1 MGNQNDL
8 FDANL
13 IHSAAN
19 AVANGLR
26 GIYGFADPVAMIEH
40 LKNIQ
45 RLAYQLQGSLEK
57 QRREAMVQKAAAN
70 LQAEF
75 DHPAVKAGLAEI
87 MSDGFGEATPGPAYA
102 PPGGAVSTILGGLGD
117 QKD

>member
-8 FDANL
+8 LDANL

-26 GIYGFADPVAMIEH
+26 GVYGCDDPFAMIEN

-45 RLAYQLQGSLEK
+45 RLACQLEESLEK
-57 QRREAMVQKAAAN
+57 QRREAYRDALLATVV
-70 LQAEF
+70 AELN
-75 DHPAVKAGLAEI
+75 HPAVKAGLAEI
-87 MSDGFGEATPGPAYA
+87 MSDGFEE
-102 PPGGAVSTILGGLGD
+102 
-117 QKD
+117 